1 MSQCSFTN
9 PRTSMWAGNNITHLH
24 VSRQLT
30 CTPHTSQCH
39 NAASQFHAP
48 LCEQACLR
56 VSRVAGRFL
65 LVHHICPNAI
75 SHTSCTRAQT
85 HHTHAH
91 THVLTQAHTHTHAHT
106 DRHGHVPHVHTH
118 THTHTHWQAWSC
130 TTCTR
135 TLGFKWSSPFTAQT
149 NCCWRCGTSTKTTY
163 CEYQAQKQR
172 IVSIKH
178 KLLLALWHKH
188 KNNVLWVSST
198 KTTYCEYQA
207 QTAAGPVAQ
216 AQKQRIVSIKH
227 HDGCTHT
234 HIHTHTHTHTHHAL
248 SSSRVVLVHYQG
260 WPKPYICTVYVGLAR
275 TVFVHRIWPYI
286 WWFPCQKYRVYTV
299 YTCKCMVLANS
310 TELIVRVGQN
320 RICALYIP
328 INLWFWP
335 TLFITHNLIE
345 LGLLL
350 ALWHESSV
358 GQNHTYTVHIRYFW
372 QGNHQI
378 YGHIRC
384 IYTVLAYP
392 SQEHKITWL
401 EPQHY
406 E

>member
-1 MSQCSFTN
+1 
-9 PRTSMWAGNNITHLH
+9 
-24 VSRQLT
+24 
-30 CTPHTSQCH
+30 
-39 NAASQFHAP
+39 
-48 LCEQACLR
+48 
-56 VSRVAGRFL
+56 
-65 LVHHICPNAI
+65 
-75 SHTSCTRAQT
+75 
-85 HHTHAH
+85 
-91 THVLTQAHTHTHAHT
+91 
-106 DRHGHVPHVHTH
+106 
-118 THTHTHWQAWSC
+118 
-130 TTCTR
+130 
-135 TLGFKWSSPFTAQT
+135 
-149 NCCWRCGTSTKTTY
+149 
-163 CEYQAQKQR
+163 
-172 IVSIKH
+172 
-178 KLLLALWHKH
+178 
-188 KNNVLWVSST
+188 LWVSST

-335 TLFITHNLIE
+335 TLYMT
-345 LGLLL
+345 LLL
-350 ALWHESSV
+350 GVSP
-358 GQNHTYTVHIRYFW
+358 Y
-372 QGNHQI
+372 
-378 YGHIRC
+378 
-384 IYTVLAYP
+384 
-392 SQEHKITWL
+392 
-401 EPQHY
+401 
-406 E
+406 